1 MTFFKIIAKEFI
13 KHSWFLLFLFFAI
26 FIFSIVYIS
35 IPLWEKKIFD
45 NLILNELRK
54 EKEIS
59 ENVIDKIV
67 KYAGKDSLTE
77 KLKDTKFI
85 KYSVD
90 LLEILNTK
98 DTNYVYSV
106 ALINNQSYILIDAS
120 KEDRMNPLDI
130 FEFLPEE
137 LPVIHKAILS
147 LKPQYKVI
155 NSINTVGITFY
166 YPFKDKKNTTYLLVI
181 DYNFNK
187 IKEINDFLS
196 VIRKVSIFFIIL
208 TLIIFNTLI
217 FFIIKTSYYKR
228 KSFID
233 SLTNIYNKNYL
244 EYISELTDLKN
255 YIVAAI
261 DIDFFK
267 KVNDTY
273 GHAIGDIV
281 LRTVAENIKKNLR
294 EEDILIRYGGEEFV
308 ILVRKE
314 RKNKIEIILNVFERL
329 RENIENLKIFITE
342 KDYIKVT
349 ISIGVFLNTDKEKSL
364 YAAIKK
370 ADIALYKSKSK
381 GRNRIEIYDEE
392 KDYINSL
399 ITITEVK
406 NAVDEN
412 KIFCYYQPIIDLKT
426 NLVSHY
432 EALVRMEDKNGNII
446 TPYSF
451 LTAIEHTFVY
461 TKLTKAVID
470 YNIEILKKYSDI
482 KVSINLKPADILN
495 RSTVDYLV
503 DIAKNKD
510 IVSRLFFEIIETED
524 LLAYEEI
531 LKVIGQLK
539 KVGYKICLDDFGS
552 GYSNFVYLLRLN
564 IDYLKLDANLIKNI
578 NTDKVSF
585 EVVKLILQFCKNMKI
600 KTIAEFAENEDI
612 LNVLRYIGI
621 DYGQGY
627 YFSKPKP
634 IEEFINQAK

>member
-137 LPVIHKAILS
+137 LPVIRKAILS